1 MHKLCLR
8 DLLFVSSL
16 LLILSASLISP
27 AQSDAQDFG
36 IDGRIGH
43 TALPT
48 VGRDTGI
55 TYLGLFPYIQNGEE
69 QILFGDIRGF
79 LTNEGNLGANLTTGY
94 RFLEPNNLFVLGAN
108 TSFSFDQTSD
118 KTFQQLGFGLEGL
131 TSIGNITT
139 NFYFPVGNDEQ
150 TLQRTVSGT
159 RFVGTT
165 VVVDTLDTIGVA
177 MKGLDASLGFYLP
190 GETAQ
195 RFQLE
200 ATLGW
205 YHFEGTNVP
214 GIDGFKI
221 QFDGKLSPSLSA
233 QTAITNDSTF
243 GTNVTLGLDWRFGK
257 DGLPDNQLDRQLRR
271 FVQRNFNVVLSERSE
286 VGTAIPLVNPTTGVA
301 YSVQHVGNRV
311 TSLGIPY
318 DLNLFRAAV
327 TDDSIRIPEG
337 SEDDPW
343 NSVASAQSA
352 GADIIVLES
361 GPVTTESIVLADGQ
375 ILVGNG
381 ASFQVEDATY
391 GLLDLP
397 GVNGSSNNTPA
408 LPPRLTIASGNGIVL
423 GNNSRIAGL
432 TLEAPNGIGILAD
445 GATGFSVSDVTIK
458 NAIGNGIEV
467 RNAGRGSFSGVRIEG
482 GNQDGIFISQA
493 NDVLGF
499 EDVYISN
506 VDGNGINITGGYGT
520 VTFKGDLKLEGN
532 KTSGVRVSGLETTTQ
547 TDDQGTV
554 DTADD
559 IITNIIGSV
568 YVENMNINAPANA
581 RGVHL
586 ENNDGFVSFA
596 NLDVTSSGSTAL
608 FVNNSGRLLINDG
621 NLNSTN
627 AAAIEIEET
636 EIDIFLK
643 SVSVDGGPLGI
654 GLKQAKGRL
663 FILGDQLNNTAF
675 SGGTIQN
682 TDVAFRTESSG
693 SLATQLMKLSG
704 NKKILESSNSELY
717 KLSRSLITGTT
728 QQFMNTTNLRA
739 LEIDTNTFENNALT
753 SQTGIQYNVTEVGG
767 YVVRLAGNLVKES
780 PEVFFDAT
788 AQVGGEL
795 ATLNYI
801 FQQNEIQMDK
811 ASAIASRTNWIG
823 AISANV
829 SNNLITGSNI
839 NQKGIVFNTEESNAT
854 STLVLSQNGI
864 GFTGDNGVAI
874 DMNLGG
880 PAVANF
886 TQNSLEFAGRDGVG
900 IRTTASKAS
909 RFTLSRNQIDD
920 NAGGAT
926 GILFSSLHDGS
937 TVSLEG
943 NVIDLSNFS
952 AFVDR
957 GIIFN
962 TVTGTDNPFIT
973 LESNLNNTIS
983 GASTTFSVPANS
995 IRGRTIINGQILQ
1008 QQ

>member
-1 MHKLCLR
+1 M
-8 DLLFVSSL
+8 
-16 LLILSASLISP
+16 
-27 AQSDAQDFG
+27 
-36 IDGRIGH
+36 
-43 TALPT
+43 
-48 VGRDTGI
+48 
-55 TYLGLFPYIQNGEE
+55 
-69 QILFGDIRGF
+69 
-79 LTNEGNLGANLTTGY
+79 
-94 RFLEPNNLFVLGAN
+94 
-108 TSFSFDQTSD
+108 
-118 KTFQQLGFGLEGL
+118 
-131 TSIGNITT
+131 
-139 NFYFPVGNDEQ
+139 
-150 TLQRTVSGT
+150 
-159 RFVGTT
+159 
-165 VVVDTLDTIGVA
+165 
-177 MKGLDASLGFYLP
+177 
-190 GETAQ
+190 
-195 RFQLE
+195 
-200 ATLGW
+200 
-205 YHFEGTNVP
+205 
-214 GIDGFKI
+214 
-221 QFDGKLSPSLSA
+221 
-233 QTAITNDSTF
+233 
-243 GTNVTLGLDWRFGK
+243 
-257 DGLPDNQLDRQLRR
+257 
-271 FVQRNFNVVLSERSE
+271 
-286 VGTAIPLVNPTTGVA
+286 PL
-301 YSVQHVGNRV
+301 
-311 TSLGIPY
+311 
-318 DLNLFRAAV
+318 
-327 TDDSIRIPEG
+327 
-337 SEDDPW
+337 
-343 NSVASAQSA
+343 
-352 GADIIVLES
+352 
-361 GPVTTESIVLADGQ
+361 
-375 ILVGNG
+375 
-381 ASFQVEDATY
+381 
-391 GLLDLP
+391 
-397 GVNGSSNNTPA
+397 
-408 LPPRLTIASGNGIVL
+408 GNGIVL

-432 TLEAPNGIGILAD
+432 TLETPNGIGILAD
-445 GATGFSVSDVTIK
+445 GVTDFSVSDVTIN

-467 RNAGRGSFSGVRIEG
+467 RNGSQGSFSDVRIEG

-493 NDVLGF
+493 NDALEF

-520 VTFKGDLKLEGN
+520 VTFKGDLELEGN
-532 KTSGVRVSGLETTTQ
+532 KTSGLRVSGLETITRTYEVGTTDLSNPNQ
-547 TDDQGTV
+547 ASHVTRV
-554 DTADD
+554 VEL
-559 IITNIIGSV
+559 IGSV

-586 ENNDGFVSFA
+586 ENNEGFVSFA

-728 QQFMNTTNLRA
+728 EQFMNTTNLRA

-753 SQTGIQYNVTEVGG
+753 SQTGIQYNVAEVGG

-811 ASAIASRTNWIG
+811 ASAITSRINWIG
-823 AISANV
+823 AVSANV

-854 STLVLSQNGI
+854 STFILSQNGI

-880 PAVANF
+880 PAVANIA
-886 TQNSLEFAGRDGVG
+886 QNSLEFAGRDGVG

-909 RFTLSRNQIDD
+909 RFTLDRNQIDD

-926 GILFSSLHDGS
+926 GVLFSSLHDGS

-957 GIIFN
+957 GIIFS

-973 LESNLNNTIS
+973 LESNLNNIIS

-1008 QQ
+1008 Q